1 MIDSYSSRTDLAVE
15 INESISEKDGKVN
28 GIVFNE
34 YVYENTQIKVSELE
48 ITNKKGEKL
57 FGKPMGKYVTIEA
70 MELSVADAFYEQ
82 EVSRLTA
89 EIIEK
94 LIDDNANRKSKM
106 TVLVAGLGNKEV
118 TADALG
124 PLVVENISVDRHMG
138 NLKNGI
144 WLSGLTPG
152 VMAQTGMETAQIIK
166 GVVNEL
172 KPDIVIAIDA
182 LAARSS
188 NRLNTT
194 IQISD
199 RGINPGSGVGNHRL
213 EINQK
218 TLGVPVVAVGV
229 PTVIAVPTIVSDT
242 MENLLK
248 AIATFKTFRGV
259 DTVYEGFSQKQK
271 FDLIQEILSP
281 EMADM
286 VVTPK
291 DIDASVRTISY
302 IVADAINIACKK

>member
-15 INESISEKDGKVN
+15 INESIPEKEGKVN
-28 GIVFNE
+28 GIIFNE
-34 YVYENTQIKVSELE
+34 YMYEETQIKVSELE
-48 ITNKKGEKL
+48 ITNEKGAKL
-57 FGKPMGKYVTIEA
+57 FGKSMGKYVTIEA
-70 MELSVADAFYEQ
+70 MELSVYDEFYEQ
-82 EVSRLTA
+82 EVSKLTA
-89 EIIEK
+89 EIISK
-94 LIDDNANRKSKM
+94 LIYDNVNKKSRM
-106 TVLVAGLGNKEV
+106 TILVAGLGNKEV

-124 PLVVENISVDRHMG
+124 PMVIENISVDRHMG
-138 NLKNGI
+138 NTKSGI
-144 WLSGLTPG
+144 WLSGITPG
-152 VMAQTGMETAQIIK
+152 VMAQTGMETASILK

-172 KPDIVIAIDA
+172 KPDLVIAIDA

-188 NRLNTT
+188 RRLNTT

-213 EINQK
+213 GITME
-218 TLGVPVVAVGV
+218 TLGVPVIAIGV
-229 PTVIAVPTIVSDT
+229 PTVIAVPTIVADT

-248 AIATFKTFRGV
+248 SIAAFKSFKGV
-259 DTVYEGFSQKQK
+259 DDVYEEFTKQQKM
-271 FDLIQEILSP
+271 DLIQEILSP
-281 EMADM
+281 EMAEM

>member
-15 INESISEKDGKVN
+15 INESIPEKEGKVN
-28 GIVFNE
+28 GIIFNE
-34 YVYENTQIKVSELE
+34 YVYDETQIKVSELE
-48 ITNKKGEKL
+48 ITNEKGAKL

-70 MELSVADAFYEQ
+70 TELSVSDEFYEQ
-82 EVSRLTA
+82 EAARLTS
-89 EIIEK
+89 EIVSK
-94 LIDDNANRKSKM
+94 LIYDNVNKKSHI
-106 TVLVAGLGNKEV
+106 TILVAGLGNKEV

-124 PLVVENISVDRHMG
+124 PMVIENISVDRHMG
-138 NLKNGI
+138 NTKSGI
-144 WLSGLTPG
+144 WLSGITPG
-152 VMAQTGMETAQIIK
+152 VMAQTGMETASILK

-172 KPDIVIAIDA
+172 KPDLVIAIDA

-188 NRLNTT
+188 SRLNTT

-213 EINQK
+213 GITKE
-218 TLGVPVVAVGV
+218 TLGVPVIAIGV
-229 PTVIAVPTIVSDT
+229 PTVIAVPTIVADT

-248 AIATFKTFRGV
+248 SIAAFKSFKGV
-259 DTVYEGFSQKQK
+259 DDVYEEFTKQQKM
-271 FDLIQEILSP
+271 DLIREILSP
-281 EMADM
+281 EMAEM